1 MLFIGLQLL
10 SSLLVLNHLNVKYI
24 QPCGE
29 PKVPFMQT
37 VALFLPSALLLLR
50 LMEAAAESTVAA
62 TKGWH
67 LFCSSRPLH
76 YTEQR
81 WQAIPVPFVL
91 PGHHLICLK
100 QKEERLLIK
109 LRSLNYV

>member
-1 MLFIGLQLL
+1 MLFISLQL
-10 SSLLVLNHLNVKYI
+10 SSRLLVLNHLNVKYI

-29 PKVPFMQT
+29 PTVPFMQA
-37 VALFLPSALLLLR
+37 VALFLPSVLPLLR

-76 YTEQR
+76 YTQQR
-81 WQAIPVPFVL
+81 WQASPAPFVL
-91 PGHHLICLK
+91 PGHHLICSE
-100 QKEERLLIK
+100 QKGARMLIK
-109 LRSLNYV
+109 LSS